1 MEGNLH
7 RAATRI
13 GVTYPDVVL
22 PSQYF
27 LTRRHQ
33 APEKRLMIAV
43 LHDALDCLYKYR
55 FATDKHA
62 LRLFHETREWFL
74 SEEADWPYAFESI
87 CSVLDLDSTAVRQ
100 RLAVES
106 ASLISTG
113 TGNASDPATPET
125 RSEVEPCFATE
136 SGQAGFEGPSQ

>member
-1 MEGNLH
+1 MEGNVH

-43 LHDALDCLYKYR
+43 LHDALDCLDKYR
-55 FATDKHA
+55 FATDKHDR
-62 LRLFHETREWFL
+62 RLFHETKEWFL

-106 ASLISTG
+106 AILG
-113 TGNASDPATPET
+113 TEDASDPATPEA
-125 RSEVEPCFATE
+125 RSEVEPCIAAE
-136 SGQAGFEGPSQ
+136 SGRAGFEVPSE